1 MIIAAKKLLY
11 GVLAMTVC
19 AVMIVLSVNLPQ
31 KLSGIAANGENSE
44 IMPIVLVD
52 AGHGGVDGGAVSPI
66 DGTVEKNLNLQIACK
81 LRDMLRMFGVQ
92 VKMTRE
98 SDISVHDDDAQT
110 IRRKKVTDL
119 KNRLNM
125 LDNGC
130 CEALISIH
138 MNIFS
143 QSKYHGTQVFYG
155 GLNPQSESLAKSV
168 QNSVISLLQPDN
180 NRVQKKSTKSIYL
193 LYNAKKPAIM
203 AECGFLSNSDDL
215 QRLKSQDYQ
224 LKIAGAICGG
234 FMNDKYGGNDV
245 G

>member
-11 GVLAMTVC
+11 GALAMFFC
-19 AVMIVLSVNLPQ
+19 AVMIVISVNLPQ
-31 KLSGIAANGENSE
+31 KLSEISASGENAE
-44 IMPIVLVD
+44 KIPIVLVD
-52 AGHGGVDGGAVSPI
+52 AGHGGVDGGAVSSI
-66 DGTVEKNLNLQIACK
+66 DGTVEKTLNLQIALK
-81 LRDMLRMFGVQ
+81 LRDMLRMLGVQ

-98 SDISVHDDDAQT
+98 SDVSIHDEDAQT

-130 CEALISIH
+130 CDALISVH

-155 GLNPQSESLAKSV
+155 GLNPESEALAKSV
-168 QNSVISLLQPDN
+168 QKSVISLIQPDN
-180 NRVQKKSTKSIYL
+180 NRTQKKSTKSIYL

-203 AECGFLSNSDDL
+203 VECGFLSNSDDL
-215 QRLKSQDYQ
+215 ARLKTEKYQ
-224 LKIAGAICGG
+224 LQMAEAICNG
-234 FMNDKYGGNDV
+234 FMNYKYGGSAD
-245 G
+245 

>member
-1 MIIAAKKLLY
+1 MIIAAKKLMF
-11 GVLAMTVC
+11 GVLAMALC
-19 AVMIVLSVNLPQ
+19 AVMIVLSVNLTQ
-31 KLSGIAANGENSE
+31 KIGDIAASGEGL
-44 IMPIVLVD
+44 IKPPTVLVD

-66 DGTVEKNLNLQIACK
+66 DGTVEKSLNLQIACK

-125 LDNGC
+125 LNNGC
-130 CEALISIH
+130 CDTLISVH

-143 QSKYHGTQVFYG
+143 QGKYHGTQVFYG
-155 GLNPQSESLAKSV
+155 GLNPQSEVLAKSV
-168 QNSVISLLQPDN
+168 QENIKSLIQQDNS
-180 NRVQKKSTKSIYL
+180 RVQKKSGKNIYL
-193 LYNAKKPAIM
+193 LYNARKPAIM

-215 QRLKSQDYQ
+215 SLLKTHEYQ
-224 LKIAGAICGG
+224 MKIAGAISCGFIAYKFG
-234 FMNDKYGGNDV
+234 KEN
-245 G
+245 